1 MDIQSYKISTTKDKL
16 TSRSGLAA
24 LAELIRKL
32 GLDTHFERLMPEP
45 GSNRGLRPG
54 AYLTTFMLMMHEGS
68 RHLSGVAQLREE
80 RPLLEL
86 LGIRRLPGDD
96 ALGRTL
102 HALQLADRRLLAVAL
117 HHRKRAALD
126 IDATAALREVFG
138 GVRMQEGAGLHADRR
153 PYRRDR
159 HGGGGGVSGRLGLA
173 ERAQLRVRPPV
184 RARPAQGRQGASRPH
199 RRGRLPGED
208 HQPLHE
214 PGNRLR
220 DPRQARRE
228 RGRADRGAG
237 RVAAAALHR
246 ARRDGEPGAADG
258 ALPALDERHARS
270 VRGGRAAE
278 AKVRPAG
285 ARARLPAG
293 RRHPVAGRLHL
304 PGAGDQLLPA
314 ERLAGGP
321 LMQPQG
327 RRLRKPHPRASQRL
341 RRGASPVQRLRC
353 QCAAFHAV
361 HA

>member
-1 MDIQSYKISTTKDKL
+1 MDIQSYKISTTKDKSA
-16 TSRSGLAA
+16 SRSGLAA
-24 LAELIRKL
+24 LAELMRKL
-32 GLDTHFERLMPEP
+32 GLDTHFERLMPGP

-80 RPLLEL
+80 MPLLEL

-96 ALGRTL
+96 ALGRWLRRHGAQRRTL

-138 GVRMQEGAGLHADRR
+138 GVHVQEGAGLHADRR
-153 PYRRDR
+153 PHRRDR

-184 RARPAQGRQGASRPH
+184 RAGAAQGRRSASRPH
-199 RRGRLPGED
+199 RRGGVSGED

-228 RGRADRGAG
+228 RGRADQGAG
-237 RVAAAALHR
+237 RVAVAALHR

-258 ALPALDERHARS
+258 AVPALDERHARS
-270 VRGGRAAE
+270 VRGGGAA
-278 AKVRPAG
+278 A
-285 ARARLPAG
+285 
-293 RRHPVAGRLHL
+293 
-304 PGAGDQLLPA
+304 
-314 ERLAGGP
+314 
-321 LMQPQG
+321 
-327 RRLRKPHPRASQRL
+327 
-341 RRGASPVQRLRC
+341 
-353 QCAAFHAV
+353 
-361 HA
+361 